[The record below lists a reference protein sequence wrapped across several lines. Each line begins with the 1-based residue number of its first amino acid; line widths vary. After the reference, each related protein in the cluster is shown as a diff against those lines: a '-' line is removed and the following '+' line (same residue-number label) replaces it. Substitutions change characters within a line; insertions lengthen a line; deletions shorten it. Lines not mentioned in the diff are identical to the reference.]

1 MYSVDYG
8 RVSETIAAHDD
19 AVSCLCLRGENLL
32 SGSWDSTVKVY
43 FILITKSSIYH
54 LIS

>member
-19 AVSCLCLRGENLL
+19 AVSCLCLRGDNLL
-32 SGSWDSTVKVY
+32 SGSWDSTVKV
-43 FILITKSSIYH
+43 TMNENMKSLVIFEE
-54 LIS
+54 